1 MIHEKTR
8 KHHNVSNV
16 DIFLNDW
23 HRAPAEPED
32 CSRDDL
38 RRAYRLFG
46 GAF

>member
-1 MIHEKTR
+1 MIHEKQKRHTETQY
-8 KHHNVSNV
+8 NA
-16 DIFLNDW
+16 FYNDW

-32 CSRDDL
+32 YSREDL